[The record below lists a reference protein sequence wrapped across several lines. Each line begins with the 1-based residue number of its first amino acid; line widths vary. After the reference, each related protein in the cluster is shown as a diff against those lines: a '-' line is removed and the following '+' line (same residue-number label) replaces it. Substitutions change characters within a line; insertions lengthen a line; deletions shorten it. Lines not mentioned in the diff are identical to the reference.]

1 MFSLII
7 LKEVL
12 DMLRFISKLI
22 VCAINALMAIICIPF
37 TFDKF
42 LEMTKLSTNDNQA
55 IKEVINFF
63 TVFDKYKA
71 SEFINLWYI
80 AVGIVC
86 VSLLLEIISIFT
98 RRLHIF
104 NFLTGL
110 VLFLAV
116 IAFNFIYIFAKIKLA

>member
-1 MFSLII
+1 
-7 LKEVL
+7 
-12 DMLRFISKLI
+12 MLRFLSKI
-22 VCAINALMAIICIPF
+22 IICTINAAMVVICVPY

-42 LEMTKLSTNDNQA
+42 LVMTKLNTNDNQ
-55 IKEVINFF
+55 IVKEVINFF

-71 SEFINLWYI
+71 SEYINYWYI

-86 VSLLLEIISIFT
+86 LSLLLEFISIFT
-98 RRLHIF
+98 RRLRIF

-116 IAFNFIYIFAKIKLA
+116 VAFNAIFIFAKIKLA